1 MNTSE
6 SGRLCVILCTER
18 SGSTLLSV
26 LLGGHPRVVAPPETH
41 LFRWAD
47 QHHGIPAVRDPGR

>member
-6 SGRLCVILCTER
+6 SGRLCVILCTKR

-26 LLGGHPRVVAPPETH
+26 LLGGNTRVRNCMIDYPQSH
-41 LFRWAD
+41 
-47 QHHGIPAVRDPGR
+47 DPTVLRIRR